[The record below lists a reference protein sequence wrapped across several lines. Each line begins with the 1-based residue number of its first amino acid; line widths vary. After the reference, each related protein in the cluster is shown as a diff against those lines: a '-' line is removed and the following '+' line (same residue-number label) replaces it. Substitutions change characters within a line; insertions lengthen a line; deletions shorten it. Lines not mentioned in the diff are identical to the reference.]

1 MLTDIKARM
10 AVAGDQDYKL
20 ADAHCLYLLVR
31 PNGLRLWRMK
41 CRVADKEKLSPF
53 GSCRDVSLTADRDLL
68 TKLPRLCPTSALA

>member
-1 MLTDIKARM
+1 M

-41 CRVADKEKLSPF
+41 CRVAGKE
-53 GSCRDVSLTADRDLL
+53 SCR
-68 TKLPRLCPTSALA
+68 PSAPVGTFP